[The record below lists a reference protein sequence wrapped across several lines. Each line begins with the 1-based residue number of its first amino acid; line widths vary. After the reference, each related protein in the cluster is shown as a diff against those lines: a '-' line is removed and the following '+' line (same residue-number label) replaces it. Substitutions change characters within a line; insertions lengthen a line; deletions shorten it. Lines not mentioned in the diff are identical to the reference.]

1 MANPIPFGKNYK
13 NIPLEK
19 PLPSNP
25 DAEKSVLG
33 AILLDGNIPNP
44 TLKMVAEILH
54 SGDFFD
60 SRHERVFRAMLKMA
74 ESKKPVGDLVMLGD
88 QLRADGELEAAGGDA
103 YLAHLV
109 DGVPRVSNVE
119 HYARIVRDKSLQRAI
134 IHKTHELQQRAF
146 EGEGH
151 DTLFGEMSEFTKHA
165 RGDNKSRLVAVGVH
179 DFIFM
184 KLEPLDWVIEPL
196 LTIKGRGMIFATR
209 GAGKTFVA
217 LYIAYCIARGIE
229 DCFVWRIPKKRRVVY
244 VDGEMDAETLQQRMI
259 DIVKLAGG
267 GDPPTND
274 ELLLVTRDLQK
285 DVRPKINTKAGRDQ
299 IEAHLEPGTVLIL
312 DNISSLSPSS
322 DEQETE
328 EWALMEDW
336 FGDLCWRGITVLFVH
351 HAGKGGDQRGTSK
364 REDLLQFVLKLH
376 VPSDHRMD
384 EPLRAELHLTKLRG
398 KCAKPIYGQ
407 PFELRLGTN
416 EHGAPVWQIQQ
427 LRDLLRERARQML
440 SDGMRAADVVLE
452 TGLSRWA
459 VARIARGLK
468 FGPSAESQDPS

>member
-1 MANPIPFGKNYK
+1 MANAIPFGKRTA
-13 NIPLEK
+13 PLSIEK
-19 PLPSNP
+19 PLPSNV

-33 AILLDGNIPNP
+33 SIVLDPSKPNV
-44 TLKMVAEILH
+44 TLKKVAEILN

-60 SRHERVFRAMLKMA
+60 DRNARIFRAMLKLQG
-74 ESKKPVGDLVMLGD
+74 EKLPIDNLTIGD
-88 QLRADGELEAAGGDA
+88 QLKHDGELEAAGGI
-103 YLAHLV
+103 YV
-109 DGVPRVSNVE
+109 TTIGDGVPRVSNFE
-119 HYARIVRDKSLQRAI
+119 HYAHIVRETALLRSLI
-134 IHKTHELQQRAF
+134 YKTHEIQQKALGGDAH
-146 EGEGH
+146 EGLLAEV
-151 DTLFGEMSEFTKHA
+151 SEYTKHA
-165 RGDNKSRLVAVGVH
+165 RGDNRSKLVAVGIH

-184 KLEPLDWVIEPL
+184 KLEPLDYVIEPL

-217 LYIAYCIARGIE
+217 LYIAYCIAKGIE
-229 DCFVWRIPKKRRVVY
+229 NCFVWRIPKKRRVVY

-267 GDPPTND
+267 GDPPGND
-274 ELLLVTRDLQK
+274 ELKLVTRDLQK
-285 DVRPKINTKAGRDQ
+285 DVRPKVNTKAGRDQ
-299 IEAHLEPGTVLIL
+299 IEAHLEPGMVLFL

-364 REDLLQFVLKLH
+364 REDLLQFVLKMH
-376 VPSDHRMD
+376 IPSDHHVD
-384 EPLRAELHLTKLRG
+384 ESLRAEMYLTKLRG
-398 KCAKPIYGQ
+398 KCEKAIYGQ
-407 PFELRLGTN
+407 PFELRLGAD
-416 EHGAPVWQIQQ
+416 EHGDPAWQIRQ

-440 SDGMRAADVVLE
+440 ADGMRPADVVLE

-459 VARIARGLK
+459 VARIARGVK
-468 FGPSAESQDPS
+468 FGSADNPDIPS

>member
-1 MANPIPFGKNYK
+1 MSNAIPFGKPK
-13 NIPLEK
+13 PLPIEK

-25 DAEKSVLG
+25 DAERSVLG
-33 AILLDGNIPNP
+33 AILLEEKKPNP
-44 TLKMVAEILH
+44 TLKQVAEILH

-60 SRHERVFRAMLKMA
+60 GRHERIFRAMLKLA
-74 ESKKPVGDLVMLGD
+74 EAKKPIDFVTLGE
-88 QLRADGELEAAGGDA
+88 QLGADDELEAAGGHP
-103 YLAHLV
+103 YLASV
-109 DGVPRVSNVE
+109 IDGVPRASNVA
-119 HYARIVRDKSLQRAI
+119 HYAHIVREKSLLRSLI
-134 IHKTHELQQRAF
+134 RKTYEIQQRAL
-146 EGEGH
+146 EGEAHEG
-151 DTLFGEMSEFTKHA
+151 LLGEVSEYTKHA
-165 RGDNKSRLVAVGVH
+165 RADNKSRLVAVGVH

-184 KLEPLDWVIEPL
+184 KLEPLDYVIEPL

-217 LYIAYCIARGIE
+217 LWIAYCISKGIE
-229 DCFVWRIPKKRRVVY
+229 ECFVWRIPKKRRVVY

-259 DIVKLAGG
+259 DMVKLAGG
-267 GDPPTND
+267 GDPPTNE

-364 REDLLQFVLKLH
+364 REDLLQFVLKMN

-398 KCAKPIYGQ
+398 KCQKPIYGQ
-407 PFELRLGTN
+407 PFELRLGTDEN
-416 EHGAPVWQIQQ
+416 GEPSWQIRQ

-440 SDGMRAADVVLE
+440 ADGMRQADVVLE
-452 TGLSRWA
+452 TSLSRWA

-468 FGPSAESQDPS
+468 FGSSGESENPS